1 MKEYI
6 KKAAF
11 FQCVS
16 YTLVSFTN
24 AVINFI
30 GGKETNNASV
40 MAMFGI
46 CLIVSLILPLY
57 EYFEGISPLAMIFLQ
72 YLLSCAGGALLLYL
86 FQRND
91 PFTAQEWLE
100 NYLTFTIPYIILTGI
115 YYISVFA
122 DTKKKDELIRE
133 IQKQKPTT

>member
-11 FQCVS
+11 NLCVS
-16 YTLVSFTN
+16 YTSVSFTN

-46 CLIVSLILPLY
+46 CFIVSLVLPLY
-57 EYFEGISPLAMIFLQ
+57 EYFDGISPLAMIFIQ
-72 YLLSCAGGALLLYL
+72 YLISCAGGAFLLYL

-91 PFTAQEWLE
+91 PFTAREWLK
-100 NYLTFTIPYIILTGI
+100 NYLTFTIPYVILTGI
-115 YYISVFA
+115 YYISVFI
-122 DTKKKDELIRE
+122 DSKKKDELIKE
-133 IQKQKPTT
+133 IQKQINN